1 MSLRAYSEINLHFT
15 WHVKDDNP
23 VLRNEIETQ
32 LHRFLRGKVMATP
45 GAYYHEIGGTD
56 DHVHLVVS
64 VPPTIQPSEWIGQL
78 KGASS
83 HFINHRIANRS
94 VLAWQTG
101 YGVVSFGSKDLPWV
115 TAYVPNQRKHHA
127 GGTTQ
132 ERLERMG
139 PAEDK
144 PAEAG

>member
-1 MSLRAYSEINLHFT
+1 MLC
-15 WHVKDDNP
+15 
-23 VLRNEIETQ
+23 NEIETQ

-45 GAYYHEIGGTD
+45 GAYFHEVGSTD
-56 DHVHLVVS
+56 DHIHLVVS
-64 VPPTIQPSEWIGQL
+64 VPPTIQPSEWIGKL

-101 YGVVSFGSKDLPWV
+101 YGVVSFGSKDLAWV
-115 TAYVPNQRKHHA
+115 AAYVRNQREHHA
-127 GGTTQ
+127 GGTTH
-132 ERLERMG
+132 ERLERTDAPEG
-139 PAEDK
+139 K

>member
-23 VLRNEIETQ
+23 VLRNEVETQ
-32 LHRFLRGKVMATP
+32 LGRFLRGKVVETP
-45 GAYYHEIGGTD
+45 GAYFHEIGGTD

-64 VPPTIQPSEWIGQL
+64 VPPTMQPSEWIGQL

-83 HFINHRIANRS
+83 HFINHRIANRG

-115 TAYVPNQRKHHA
+115 TAYVRNQRKHHA
-127 GGTTQ
+127 AGTTH
-132 ERLERMG
+132 ERLERTDAPEG
-139 PAEDK
+139 K

>member
-1 MSLRAYSEINLHFT
+1 VSLRAYSEINLHFT

-32 LHRFLRGKVMATP
+32 LRRFLRGKVVETP

-115 TAYVPNQRKHHA
+115 TAYVRNQRKHHA
-127 GGTTQ
+127 AGTTH
-132 ERLERMG
+132 ERLERMD
-139 PAEDK
+139 PPEDK